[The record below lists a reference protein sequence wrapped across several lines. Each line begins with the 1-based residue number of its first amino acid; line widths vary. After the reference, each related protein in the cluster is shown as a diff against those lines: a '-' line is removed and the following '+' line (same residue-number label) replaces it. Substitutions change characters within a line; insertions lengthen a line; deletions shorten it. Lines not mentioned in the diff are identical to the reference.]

1 MEEKSL
7 WWRLRDKENKR
18 RASEDGLSMDKI
30 IKRNEENRRK
40 KYLNKPNSLFYKSD
54 RENKEKSNDKL
65 DIKREKINLFPSI
78 TNNKYRNDLQKEK
91 SSNFKNKFLENRL
104 YGDPD
109 DKNVI
114 MYKSASIR
122 NPMSYSSD

>member
-7 WWRLRDKENKR
+7 WWRLRQQENKR

-40 KYLNKPNSLFYKSD
+40 KYLNKPNSLFYKND
-54 RENKEKSNDKL
+54 RENKEKYNNKL
-65 DIKREKINLFPSI
+65 DIKRDKINLFPSI

-91 SSNFKNKFLENRL
+91 SSNFKNKFLENRI
-104 YGDPD
+104 YGEPD

>member
-40 KYLNKPNSLFYKSD
+40 KYLNKPNSLFWKND

-65 DIKREKINLFPSI
+65 DIKRDKINLFPSI

-91 SSNFKNKFLENRL
+91 SSNFKNKFLENRI
-104 YGDPD
+104 YGEPD

>member
-104 YGDPD
+104 YGDPH

>member
-54 RENKEKSNDKL
+54 RENKEKHNNKL
-65 DIKREKINLFPSI
+65 DVKREKINLFPSL

-91 SSNFKNKFLENRL
+91 ASNFKNKFLENRL
-104 YGDPD
+104 YGDPH

>member
-54 RENKEKSNDKL
+54 RENKEKYNNKL
-65 DIKREKINLFPSI
+65 DVKREKINLFPSL

-91 SSNFKNKFLENRL
+91 VSNFKNKFLENRL
-104 YGDPD
+104 YGDPH

>member
-7 WWRLRDKENKR
+7 WWRLRQQENKR

-40 KYLNKPNSLFYKSD
+40 KYLNKPNSLFWKND

-65 DIKREKINLFPSI
+65 DIKRDKINLFPSI

-91 SSNFKNKFLENRL
+91 SSNFKNKFLENRI
-104 YGDPD
+104 YGEPD